1 MFFKGTIWA
10 KVIDGPD
17 PAQGHLATSM
27 GHIQQQVLNS
37 QDRSPTNTAQP
48 GLPIWTGKQR

>member
-27 GHIQQQVLNS
+27 GHIQQQVFNS

-48 GLPIWTGKQR
+48 GLPTWAGKRR